1 MSACHDFK
9 QTQSIN
15 RGTLYHTLFFIP
27 QVFKDFEFKDRMF
40 TSIADLVTLSV
51 FLGVSPP
58 VREAV
63 AAAAR
68 GDRVRD
74 VSAFKAY
81 LKQAS

>member
-1 MSACHDFK
+1 M
-9 QTQSIN
+9 
-15 RGTLYHTLFFIP
+15 FFIV

-68 GDRVRD
+68 GDRGRD